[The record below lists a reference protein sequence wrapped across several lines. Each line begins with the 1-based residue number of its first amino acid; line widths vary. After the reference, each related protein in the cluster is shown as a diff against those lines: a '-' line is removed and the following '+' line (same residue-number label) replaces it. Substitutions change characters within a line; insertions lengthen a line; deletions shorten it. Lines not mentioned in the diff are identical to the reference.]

1 MAMYIYTE
9 ENGQGLLKKKVQ
21 QEGQPDKWETDLR
34 TPLPED
40 KVVLTEVYNTA
51 TGVKS
56 YKTKGIKLLSEKIGD

>member
-21 QEGQPDKWETDLR
+21 QEGKPDEWEIDMK

-40 KVVLTEVYNTA
+40 KVVLTEVYNTS
-51 TGVKS
+51 TGIKS
-56 YKTKGIKLLSEKIGD
+56 YKSKGIKLLSEK